1 MIDYKTIK
9 PKGFPT
15 FFKRWEQFP
24 ATSFNQNY
32 NKNDVVR
39 FMFSTD
45 KFMDPYQSFI
55 EIEVSVDP
63 TKYAVDTNAQKPV
76 LALDG

>member
-1 MIDYKTIK
+1 MDWQNFQKIIQKKYKIVK
-9 PKGFPT
+9 V
-15 FFKRWEQFP
+15 
-24 ATSFNQNY
+24 FNQNY